1 MMRDRGGQAFD
12 LATTTASVGRAIMS
26 DEQRKLRILVI
37 SSTYPRHDGDYAVP
51 WMREAHRRI
60 MERGHEVTVLAP
72 SYKGLRSHEIDGAR
86 VNRFRYAPA
95 SMETLTHEQGAP
107 LKVRKVGKQ
116 LLAIPYIL
124 FGCFAAIRA
133 VLFRKYDL
141 IHVHWPFPHGL
152 MGQAARMFSGAPLV
166 IMSHGAE
173 FALARRKKWIQ
184 PFLRQSLRAANLR
197 IANSTDTARQVTEV
211 SGKHCEVLPYGTTV
225 SAASAKQAANKIPR
239 VLFTGRLIERKGV
252 EYLLK
257 AIPLVLD
264 QQDAK
269 FVITGNG
276 EQKDRLE
283 KLHKEMNLGD
293 SAEFLGFV
301 SNEQLAEEYAKCD
314 VWVNPAIVDAWGDAE
329 GLGVGSIEA
338 YAYRKPVV
346 ATNTGGIPDT
356 IRHGETGYLVEEKN
370 PEALAEA
377 ILDLIQ
383 DPFKAKMF
391 GWAGLRFARQAF
403 SWDNITVNLERL
415 YVSALDQTI
424 QTEEMQLGANA
435 GSSTSETSNDTV
447 TAA

>member
-1 MMRDRGGQAFD
+1 
-12 LATTTASVGRAIMS
+12 MS
-26 DEQRKLRILVI
+26 DKLRILVI
-37 SSTYPRHDGDYAVP
+37 SSTYPRHEDDYAVP

-72 SYKGLRSHEIDGAR
+72 AYKGLKSHEIDGAK
-86 VNRFRYAPA
+86 VKRFRYAPA

-107 LKVRKVGKQ
+107 LKVRRVGKQ

-124 FGCFAAIRA
+124 SGCIAAAFA
-133 VLFRKYDL
+133 VLFRRYDV

-152 MGQAARMFSGAPLV
+152 MGQVARLFSGAPLV

-173 FALARRKKWIQ
+173 FALARRKKWIR
-184 PFLRQSLRAANLR
+184 PFLRQSLRAADLR
-197 IANSTDTARQVTEV
+197 IANSSDTASHVTGV

-225 SAASAKQAANKIPR
+225 SAAESNSSTNEVPR

-252 EYLLK
+252 EYLLR
-257 AIPLVLD
+257 AVPLVLEK
-264 QQDAK
+264 QKAK
-269 FVITGNG
+269 FVITGSG
-276 EQKDRLE
+276 EQKERLE
-283 KLHKEMNLGD
+283 KIHEELGLGD
-293 SAEFLGFV
+293 TTEFLGFV

-338 YAYRKPVV
+338 YAYRKPVI

-356 IRHGETGYLVEEKN
+356 IRHGETGYLVGEKD
-370 PEALAEA
+370 PEALAGA

-383 DPFKAKMF
+383 DPFKARVF

-403 SWDNITVNLERL
+403 SWDRITENLEEL
-415 YVSALDQTI
+415 YVQALP
-424 QTEEMQLGANA
+424 E
-435 GSSTSETSNDTV
+435 SRRSELKESV
-447 TAA
+447 AA